1 MQTHHWEAV
10 MNKIPNWR
18 EYIGD
23 RELYAK
29 TVRLALP
36 ISAQSLIA
44 VGMNMIDTVM
54 LAKMGDAQISAAS
67 MAGQYVT
74 LFLVCAM
81 GLGLGASVLTNRYW
95 GMGDRDDLK
104 KAITIMLRWEMVV
117 TAVFTLVGALFPW
130 KIMRIFSSDFDTL
143 QYGTQYLRWLLPAYF
158 CMAYSQ
164 GCTIVLR
171 SAGELSI
178 PLIGSALALGVNVC
192 LNWVFINGN
201 LGAPRMEI
209 AGAALATTI
218 AWLVQLL
225 FICGYFFFAERK
237 IGYRL
242 QDLKTDCSDLKK
254 EYFRISLPVLVSD
267 GLLGLGSSAISMV
280 MGQMGKTFAA
290 ANSVTMVVQQ
300 LSTVLHHGTA
310 AASGIITGHTMG
322 EGDFEKAQKQGYT
335 FVLIGILIGLL
346 AAGGILLLRTPVINY
361 YHVSAEA
368 KEIAWELLH
377 ALLVVVIFQSV
388 NGVLT
393 KGVLRAGGDTRF
405 LMVADVLFLWTASIP
420 LGMLAGLVWDLPAVV
435 VFEFLKIDQFIK
447 CAWCLWRLHSGKW
460 RKNIKGS
467 A

>member
-1 MQTHHWEAV
+1 MGKRSQ
-10 MNKIPNWR
+10 WR
-18 EYIGD
+18 EYLGT

-29 TVRLALP
+29 IIRLGIP
-36 ISAQSLIA
+36 ISAQSLVA

-95 GMGDRDDLK
+95 GMADRNGLK
-104 KAITIMLRWEMVV
+104 KAITVMFRWELVV
-117 TAVFTLVGALFPW
+117 TVIFTAIGLLFPRG
-130 KIMRIFSSDFDTL
+130 IMKIFSSDAETL

-158 CMAYSQ
+158 CIAFSQ

-171 SAGELSI
+171 SAGRLLI
-178 PLIGSALALGVNVC
+178 PLLGSVLALGVNAF
-192 LNWVFINGN
+192 LNWVLINGN

-209 AGAALATTI
+209 AGAALATTA
-218 AWLVQLL
+218 AWVVQLL
-225 FICGYFFFAERK
+225 FVCGYFFIVERN

-242 QDLKTDCSDLKK
+242 RDLKMDCSGMKS
-254 EYFRISLPVLVSD
+254 EYFRISLPVLISD

-280 MGQMGKTFAA
+280 MGQMGQTFAA

-310 AASGIITGHTMG
+310 GASGIITGHTMG

-335 FVLIGILIGLL
+335 FVLIGVVIGLL
-346 AAGGILLLRTPVINY
+346 AAGGILLLRRPVIEY
-361 YHVSAEA
+361 YQVSPEA
-368 KEIAWELLH
+368 KEIAWELMH
-377 ALLVVVIFQSV
+377 ALLVVVVFQSV

-405 LMVADVLFLWTASIP
+405 LMVADVLFLWVASIP
-420 LGMLAGLVWDLPAVV
+420 LGMLAGLVWKLPAVV
-435 VFEFLKIDQFIK
+435 VFECLKIDQFIK
-447 CAWCLWRLHSGKW
+447 CAWCLWRLRSGKW
-460 RKNIKGS
+460 RKNIKGN